1 MRTAPIISILCPSAT
16 DQSQVLQLIDPTL
29 TPINRPDMVII
40 QDGDTVRFTHLS
52 DCDGYEY
59 TAKQYLTEQKQD

>member
-1 MRTAPIISILCPSAT
+1 MTTTIYCPTPT

-40 QDGDTVRFTHLS
+40 QDGDKVGLTHIS

>member
-1 MRTAPIISILCPSAT
+1 MRATILCPTPT
-16 DQSQVLQLIDPTL
+16 DQTQVLRLIDPTL

-40 QDGDTVRFTHLS
+40 QDGDRISFTHIS

-59 TAKQYLTEQKQD
+59 TAKQYLTEQKIN